1 MTAQKPKPLAFEE
14 RRLDV
19 RATSLR
25 YFVGGTPLDE
35 SAPPLVL
42 VHGFA
47 GAASNW
53 AVLAPLLAESHRL
66 IVPDLPGHGGSTPL
80 PAAPNLAGFADRVA
94 SILERE
100 GAEKS
105 VVVGHSMGGIVALRL
120 AARRPELVRGLVLAA
135 AAGISTTTRLAEAFL
150 TGTSLV
156 APGRRVAV
164 WRRRIARSRR
174 LKSLVFDPISASD
187 AAALSE
193 EAALGF
199 LSGSRQYSDILTAA
213 RALAR
218 EDVHRDLELVRCPAF
233 VLWGARDRQV
243 PVDDGFAYA
252 RRLRAPVRVIPDCGH
267 LLIGERPEACAEAIG
282 AFVRSLDDSASTA
295 AARPAPAAARRY
307 P

>member
-1 MTAQKPKPLAFEE
+1 MTSGKRPAFEE

-25 YFVGGTPLDE
+25 YFVGGAATGA
-35 SAPPLVL
+35 APPVVL

-53 AVLAPLLAESHRL
+53 SVLAPLLAASFRL

-94 SILERE
+94 SIVERE
-100 GAEKS
+100 DAAGA

-135 AAGISTTTRLAEAFL
+135 AAGISTTTRAAEIFL
-150 TGTSLV
+150 TGTSLIG
-156 APGRRVAV
+156 PGRRVAV
-164 WRRRIARSRR
+164 FRRRIARSPR
-174 LKSLVFDPISASD
+174 LRSLVFDAISASD
-187 AAALSE
+187 AGALSE
-193 EAALGF
+193 AAALGF

-218 EDVHRDLELVRCPAF
+218 EDVHRDLEQVRSPAF

-243 PVDDGFAYA
+243 PVDDAFEYA

-267 LLIGERPEACAEAIG
+267 LLIGERPEACADAIEAF
-282 AFVRSLDDSASTA
+282 ATA
-295 AARPAPAAARRY
+295 LVEAARPAAAAARRY

>member
-1 MTAQKPKPLAFEE
+1 MTSGKQGSGRFEE

-19 RATSLR
+19 RATRLR
-25 YFVGGTPLDE
+25 YFVGGKTTALRRR
-35 SAPPLVL
+35 SCSCTGSRAPPRT
-42 VHGFA
+42 GPCWRRCWR
-47 GAASNW
+47 ASY
-53 AVLAPLLAESHRL
+53 RL

-80 PAAPNLAGFADRVA
+80 AAAPNLAGFADRVA

-100 GAEKS
+100 DAAGAL
-105 VVVGHSMGGIVALRL
+105 VVGHSMGGIVALRL

-135 AAGISTTTRLAEAFL
+135 AAGISTTTRAAEAFL
-150 TGTSLV
+150 TGTSLI
-156 APGRRVAV
+156 APGRRVAL

-174 LKSLVFDPISASD
+174 LRSLVFDAISASD

-199 LSGSRQYSDILTAA
+199 LSGSRQYSDILTAG

-218 EDVHRDLELVRCPAF
+218 EDVHRDLELVRCPAL

-243 PVDDGFAYA
+243 PVDDAFAYA
-252 RRLRAPVRVIPDCGH
+252 RRLRAPRARDPRLRPPPDRRAAGRVRRRDRG
-267 LLIGERPEACAEAIG
+267 LRARRA
-282 AFVRSLDDSASTA
+282 RR
-295 AARPAPAAARRY
+295 RPAAAAARRY

>member
-1 MTAQKPKPLAFEE
+1 MTSAKSRKHTFEE

-25 YFVGGTPLDE
+25 YFVGGDGP
-35 SAPPLVL
+35 ALVL

-53 AVLAPLLAESHRL
+53 AVLAPLLARSHRL
-66 IVPDLPGHGGSTPL
+66 VVPDLPGHGGSTPL

-94 SILERE
+94 AIMERE
-100 GAEKS
+100 DAADA
-105 VVVGHSMGGIVALRL
+105 VVVGHSMGGIVSLRL

-135 AAGISTTTRLAEAFL
+135 AAGLSTTTRAAEVFL
-150 TGTSLV
+150 TTTSLI
-156 APGRRVAV
+156 APGRHVAV
-164 WRRRIARSRR
+164 WRRRIARSRPLR
-174 LKSLVFDPISASD
+174 SLVFDAISASD

-199 LSGSRQYSDILTAA
+199 LSGSRQYSDIRTAA
-213 RALAR
+213 TALAR
-218 EDVHRDLELVRCPAF
+218 EDVHRDLEQVRCPAF

-243 PVDDGFAYA
+243 PVDDAFAYA
-252 RRLRAPVRVIPDCGH
+252 RRLRASLRVIPDCGH
-267 LLIGERPEACAEAIG
+267 LLIGERPDACADAIE
-282 AFVRSLDDSASTA
+282 AFVRSLEDVAPPA
-295 AARPAPAAARRY
+295 NRPAAAAARRY